1 MWFAQQSIAPV
12 LETTDSTVVITT
24 TDNAGFWAAL
34 GVYWFIWLVI
44 WVLVVIAQWK
54 IFTKA
59 GEAGWKSIIPFYNMY
74 ITFRIAGR
82 NGWWFLALFVPL
94 VNIFVLLMLGI
105 DLAKHFGK
113 STAFGVV
120 ALWLFSVI
128 GYLIVGFGDAEYVG
142 PKHD

>member
-1 MWFAQQSIAPV
+1 MAFFAVTWFV
-12 LETTDSTVVITT
+12 
-24 TDNAGFWAAL
+24 WA
-34 GVYWFIWLVI
+34 IM
-44 WVLVVIAQWK
+44 WVLLVVAQWK

-59 GEAGWKSIIPFYNMY
+59 GEDGWKSIIPIYNMY

-82 NGWWFLALFVPL
+82 NGWWLLALFVPL
-94 VNIFVLLMLGI
+94 VNVFVLLMLGI

-120 ALWLFSVI
+120 ALWLFSVV
-128 GYLIVGFGDAEYVG
+128 GYLLLGYGDAEYVG

>member
-1 MWFAQQSIAPV
+1 MWFAQTTTPTPV
-12 LETTDSTVVITT
+12 LYDDTTVVLTST
-24 TDNAGFWAAL
+24 ESGGLLAAL
-34 GVYWFIWLVI
+34 AVWWFLWLI
-44 WVLVVIAQWK
+44 LWVLLVVAQWK

-59 GEAGWKSIIPFYNMY
+59 GEDGWKSIIPFYNMY
-74 ITFRIAGR
+74 ITFKIAGR
-82 NGWWFLALFVPL
+82 NGLWFLALFVPL

-120 ALWLFSVI
+120 ALWLFSIV
-128 GYLIVGFGDAEYVG
+128 GYLMLGFGDAKYIG